1 MNRYAAL
8 GLAHAASSGRRIL
21 VVTGSHRATEDAL
34 DEFARFTDDADVSRI
49 NGRHRIDW
57 PSRGTIRFVPLR
69 SEQHRGLAVDT
80 VYLEP
85 EVPDTREVTLRFMP
99 CILTSPT
106 GELVR
111 A

>member
-1 MNRYAAL
+1 MNRYAAIA
-8 GLAHAASSGRRIL
+8 LAHAARCGRRVL

-34 DEFARFTDDADVSRI
+34 DEFARFTDDADVTRTNGSQRI
-49 NGRHRIDW
+49 TW
-57 PSRGTIRFVPLR
+57 PTGGTIRFAPLGSNR
-69 SEQHRGLAVDT
+69 ERGLSVDT